1 MTLERKAKLK
11 MSLRVVARIQ
21 AKPDHVDRVRE
32 CLLELIEPTR
42 REAGC
47 IVYELLQNRDDPT
60 DFTFIE
66 EWASDAALDAH
77 AVSEH
82 LRDVREKLTG
92 LTVTKPDIRK
102 YDLVA

>member
-1 MTLERKAKLK
+1 

-21 AKPDHVDRVRE
+21 AKPDKIEHVRE
-32 CLLELIEPTR
+32 LLLKLVEPTR

-47 IVYELLQNRDDPT
+47 VVYELLQNRDDPG
-60 DFTFIE
+60 DFTFVE

-82 LRDVREKLTG
+82 LCAVRAQLEG
-92 LTVTKPDIRK
+92 LTSRETDIRK

>member
-1 MTLERKAKLK
+1 
-11 MSLRVVARIQ
+11 MSLRVVARIYAQ
-21 AKPDHVDRVRE
+21 PDKVEQVRNQ
-32 CLLELIEPTR
+32 LLRLIEPTR
-42 REAGC
+42 NEAGC

-82 LRDVREKLTG
+82 LRDVGEKLAG
-92 LTVTKPDIRK
+92 LTTTKPDIRK